1 MTTYTVSY
9 LTDVEGNLDYFNRF
23 VRISEALS
31 YEENSPRRALRL
43 EDGFAFVFGGD
54 LFDKGSGDIRLCRL
68 LCDLKERYPNR
79 VYLLGGNRD
88 LNKLRISAELSRSP
102 DECHIGQRLWDQ
114 KPFWDAKA
122 PSLTEWLP
130 IDKARRRMLE
140 VALLSATPAAAAAA
154 AAKPASHLRQLR
166 WMLECTLGCPMTF
179 EYRREEL

>member
-122 PSLTEWLP
+122 PSLIEWLP
-130 IDKARRRMLE
+130 IDKAKNENKMKQN
-140 VALLSATPAAAAAA
+140 SNT
-154 AAKPASHLRQLR
+154 
-166 WMLECTLGCPMTF
+166 TF
-179 EYRREEL
+179 